1 MSSGLA
7 PTADIDEQCR
17 HFREVPANVAV
28 GSKWEELKL
37 VINLKTATALGLDVP
52 PTLLATADEVIE

>member
-17 HFREVPANVAV
+17 HFR
-28 GSKWEELKL
+28 
-37 VINLKTATALGLDVP
+37 DVP
-52 PTLLATADEVIE
+52 GGDITRARAVIKVAPDA